1 MCVTAVSVAHVVV
14 QLTCVLHSFALWI
27 WCVSFCWFCCCCC
40 CHPHF
45 SFKIES
51 SQLICFSFCC
61 CFHAARL
68 WIANVCECVSTILTK
83 ISISHSVWFL
93 AMDIA
98 CSSIF
103 NGNGFPLDAFDSQF
117 CSFSLS
123 ISTFLYINSFFVAA
137 VPFRFVYY
145 PCILYSWANL
155 FLVNEH
161 CLCAAFKVRPNF
173 PAPQFNLKIML
184 HTTEKDLNLV
194 FAHVR
199 SLSLSLSVCLH
210 VSEIKTQFYVYIG
223 PHSVEHTHQ
232 IYVCSKIYAKR
243 DGKNLFS
250 PPNLQPP

>member
-1 MCVTAVSVAHVVV
+1 MCVTTVSVAHVVV

-27 WCVSFCWFCCCCC
+27 WCVSFCWCFCCCHRC

-51 SQLICFSFCC
+51 SQLICSFFCC

-68 WIANVCECVSTILTK
+68 WIANVCECVSIILTK

-123 ISTFLYINSFFVAA
+123 ISTFVYINSFLLLLLLCPFVLYTMHA
-137 VPFRFVYY
+137 YY
-145 PCILYSWANL
+145 IRELIYS
-155 FLVNEH
+155 
-161 CLCAAFKVRPNF
+161 
-173 PAPQFNLKIML
+173 
-184 HTTEKDLNLV
+184 
-194 FAHVR
+194 
-199 SLSLSLSVCLH
+199 
-210 VSEIKTQFYVYIG
+210 
-223 PHSVEHTHQ
+223 
-232 IYVCSKIYAKR
+232 
-243 DGKNLFS
+243 
-250 PPNLQPP
+250 